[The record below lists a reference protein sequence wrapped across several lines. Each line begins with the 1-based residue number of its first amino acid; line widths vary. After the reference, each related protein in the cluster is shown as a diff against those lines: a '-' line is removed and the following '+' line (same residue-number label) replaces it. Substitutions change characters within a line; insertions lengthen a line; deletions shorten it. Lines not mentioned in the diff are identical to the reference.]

1 MTALFEDDTILI
13 GKVDR
18 QVCAA
23 FAQHHRRLARETFRA
38 AIVATVG
45 TLMIFSL
52 LSEQRRRMVEDQIR
66 HRGVTDERVLS
77 ALASVPRESF
87 IPPEFQDL
95 AYEDRA
101 VPIGLDQT
109 ISQPYIVAYMTEQL
123 QVSPHHRVLEIGTG
137 TGYQTAVLS
146 RLAACVYSVERLG
159 SLQGRAAEIL
169 SQLGIGN
176 VRFRVGDGTLG
187 WIEEAPFDRI
197 MVTAAAPRVPPS
209 LLDQLADGGILI
221 APLGG
226 WQNQHV
232 TRIERSGDNLI
243 ETPLLA
249 CRFVKLLGEE
259 GWHE

>member
-1 MTALFEDDTILI
+1 
-13 GKVDR
+13 
-18 QVCAA
+18 
-23 FAQHHRRLARETFRA
+23 
-38 AIVATVG
+38 
-45 TLMIFSL
+45 MIFSL

-187 WIEEAPFDRI
+187 WIDSPLKKSESGTSNCVFDSATQGEPRCKVVFQRAVEEAPFDRI